1 VERSAEAISGINT
14 TKKRKNAEIYITS
27 PPGTVVPTQQNFVA

>member
-27 PPGTVVPTQQNFVA
+27 PAGTVVLTQQNFVA